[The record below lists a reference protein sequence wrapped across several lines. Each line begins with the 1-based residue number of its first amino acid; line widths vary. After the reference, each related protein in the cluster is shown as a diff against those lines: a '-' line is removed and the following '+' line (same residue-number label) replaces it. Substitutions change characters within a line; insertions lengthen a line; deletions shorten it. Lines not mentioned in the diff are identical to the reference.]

1 MSGTERRVSATEA
14 RVRFG
19 ELLDGVTARHDVVF
33 VKRAGKEVAVV
44 VSVEDWEAACAGR
57 SDKWARAN
65 AMLAEY
71 HERLRAEGAIERL
84 KDFNVGGRS
93 VSVGTT
99 GMRSVTAGCIDASL
113 VVRILGGDSAA
124 VAPWERLIQSGGEL
138 IAPSLLPYEVANVLH
153 QQQRVTK

>member
-33 VKRAGKEVAVV
+33 VERAGKEVAVV

-57 SDKWARAN
+57 SDKWGRAN

-71 HERLRAEGAIERL
+71 HERMRQDGTLERL
-84 KDFNVGGRS
+84 KDVDWAEVIRAGRAQ
-93 VSVGTT
+93 
-99 GMRSVTAGCIDASL
+99 RDQQLRDA
-113 VVRILGGDSAA
+113 VC
-124 VAPWERLIQSGGEL
+124 
-138 IAPSLLPYEVANVLH
+138 
-153 QQQRVTK
+153 

>member
-33 VKRAGKEVAVV
+33 VERAGKEVAVV
-44 VSVEDWEAACAGR
+44 VSVEDWEAARTNR

-84 KDFNVGGRS
+84 THFDVKEAIRAGRDD
-93 VSVGTT
+93 
-99 GMRSVTAGCIDASL
+99 RDE
-113 VVRILGGDSAA
+113 
-124 VAPWERLIQSGGEL
+124 ERYGRL
-138 IAPSLLPYEVANVLH
+138 
-153 QQQRVTK
+153 R

>member
-33 VKRAGKEVAVV
+33 VERAGKEVVV
-44 VSVEDWEAACAGR
+44 VSVEDWEAACTSR
-57 SDKWARAN
+57 SEKWARAN

-84 KDFNVGGRS
+84 QDFDVEEAIRAGRDDRDEQRY
-93 VSVGTT
+93 G
-99 GMRSVTAGCIDASL
+99 R
-113 VVRILGGDSAA
+113 VR
-124 VAPWERLIQSGGEL
+124 
-138 IAPSLLPYEVANVLH
+138 
-153 QQQRVTK
+153 

>member
-33 VKRAGKEVAVV
+33 VERAGKEVAVV
-44 VSVEDWEAACAGR
+44 VSVQDWEAARASR

-84 KDFNVGGRS
+84 QDFDVKEAIRAGRDD
-93 VSVGTT
+93 
-99 GMRSVTAGCIDASL
+99 RDE
-113 VVRILGGDSAA
+113 
-124 VAPWERLIQSGGEL
+124 ERYGRL
-138 IAPSLLPYEVANVLH
+138 
-153 QQQRVTK
+153 R